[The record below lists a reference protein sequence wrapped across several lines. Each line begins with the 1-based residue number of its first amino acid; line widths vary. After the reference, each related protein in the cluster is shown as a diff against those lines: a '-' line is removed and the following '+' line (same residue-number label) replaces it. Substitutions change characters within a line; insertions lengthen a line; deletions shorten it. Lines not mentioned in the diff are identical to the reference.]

1 ESRDGKQMPRISHR
15 TTALINDLVE
25 KAVEWVYSQRDAH
38 RTSASPFPEP
48 KRSLVAL
55 FFAGKTLS

>member
-1 ESRDGKQMPRISHR
+1 MPRISHR

-25 KAVEWVYSQRDAH
+25 KAVEWVYSQRVAH
-38 RTSASPFPEP
+38 RTPASPFPEP
-48 KRSLVAL
+48 ERSLIAP

>member
-1 ESRDGKQMPRISHR
+1 MPRISHR
-15 TTALINDLVE
+15 TTALIIDLVE
-25 KAVEWVYSQRDAH
+25 KAVEWVYSQRDAQ

-48 KRSLVAL
+48 ERSLIAP

>member
-1 ESRDGKQMPRISHR
+1 MPRISHR

-38 RTSASPFPEP
+38 LTSASPFPKPE
-48 KRSLVAL
+48 RSLIAP

>member
-1 ESRDGKQMPRISHR
+1 MPRISHR
-15 TTALINDLVE
+15 TTALINDLLE
-25 KAVEWVYSQRDAH
+25 KAVEWVYSQRDAQ

-48 KRSLVAL
+48 ERSLIAP